1 RGRGCGGGGIRGME
15 SMLMLLALA
24 VLALPVLLVVVL
36 VALGNLKRRVGELE
50 GELGRLRAG
59 EWTELAAQRA
69 SARRGAAAGAPAAA
83 ARPAEPPLPGST
95 PAHADAA
102 RSTAEPAAVAASRP
116 PAAPA
121 RAVPPPPPPR
131 IEPVPGTARPVPGSP
146 PALDRLATMARRWF
160 TEGNV
165 PVKVGMLVLLAGVA
179 ALLKYASDQ
188 GWLTL
193 PIGMRLAAI
202 ALAAL
207 AALAFA
213 WRKRESHRSFAL
225 AVQGGAIGVLLLV
238 VFAAFKLHGMLPAGA
253 AFALSVGLVTALGVL
268 AVLQGSRKMAVLGI
282 LAGFLAPIWLS
293 TGSGNHVVLFSYY

>member
-1 RGRGCGGGGIRGME
+1 ME

-36 VALGNLKRRVGELE
+36 VALGNLKRRAGELE
-50 GELGRLRAG
+50 GELGRLRAA
-59 EWTELAAQRA
+59 EWTELAAQGA
-69 SARRGAAAGAPAAA
+69 SARSGAAAGAPAAA
-83 ARPAEPPLPGST
+83 ARPAEPALPGST
-95 PAHADAA
+95 PAHPDAA
-102 RSTAEPAAVAASRP
+102 RSAAERAAG
-116 PAAPA
+116 A
-121 RAVPPPPPPR
+121 RSGP
-131 IEPVPGTARPVPGSP
+131 
-146 PALDRLATMARRWF
+146 
-160 TEGNV
+160 
-165 PVKVGMLVLLAGVA
+165 AGVA